1 MKLVELNLNGL
12 VANGYFH
19 KTEELA
25 REAFT
30 QSVNVWANCA
40 KEFIFT
46 ARNNETEI
54 SLYQTKTEGYYIVEV
69 VNANESKVTVYNDRI
84 GAHDHVADVVAN
96 LGNKSGLRNHQRNLR
111 VIPSDRSDRPLPEG
125 VLDARWGFEEPV
137 CLSSRR
143 WCTDRRVEHQRRLD
157 RGSSR
162 ERCRWYG

>member
-25 REAFT
+25 QEAFA

-69 VNANESKVTVYNDRI
+69 VNANESKVTVHNDRI
-84 GAHDHVADVVAN
+84 SAHDHVADVVAN
-96 LGNKSGLRNHQRNLR
+96 L
-111 VIPSDRSDRPLPEG
+111 
-125 VLDARWGFEEPV
+125 
-137 CLSSRR
+137 
-143 WCTDRRVEHQRRLD
+143 
-157 RGSSR
+157 
-162 ERCRWYG
+162 Y

>member
-25 REAFT
+25 QEAFT

-54 SLYQTKTEGYYIVEV
+54 SLYQTKLEGYYIVEV
-69 VNANESKVTVYNDRI
+69 QNGNETQVTVYNDRTS
-84 GAHDHVADVVAN
+84 ANDQVAEVVAT
-96 LGNKSGLRNHQRNLR
+96 L
-111 VIPSDRSDRPLPEG
+111 
-125 VLDARWGFEEPV
+125 F
-137 CLSSRR
+137 
-143 WCTDRRVEHQRRLD
+143 
-157 RGSSR
+157 
-162 ERCRWYG
+162 

>member
-12 VANGYFH
+12 VANSYFY

-25 REAFT
+25 QEAFA

-84 GAHDHVADVVAN
+84 CAHDHVAEVVAN
-96 LGNKSGLRNHQRNLR
+96 L
-111 VIPSDRSDRPLPEG
+111 
-125 VLDARWGFEEPV
+125 
-137 CLSSRR
+137 
-143 WCTDRRVEHQRRLD
+143 
-157 RGSSR
+157 
-162 ERCRWYG
+162 Y

>member
-25 REAFT
+25 QEAFT

-54 SLYQTKTEGYYIVEV
+54 SLYQTKLEGYFIVEV
-69 VNANESKVTVYNDRI
+69 QNANETQVTIYNDRRS
-84 GAHDHVADVVAN
+84 ANDHVANIVAN
-96 LGNKSGLRNHQRNLR
+96 L
-111 VIPSDRSDRPLPEG
+111 
-125 VLDARWGFEEPV
+125 
-137 CLSSRR
+137 
-143 WCTDRRVEHQRRLD
+143 
-157 RGSSR
+157 
-162 ERCRWYG
+162 Y

>member
-12 VANGYFH
+12 VANGYIH

-25 REAFT
+25 EEAFT

-69 VNANESKVTVYNDRI
+69 VSANESKVTVYNDCSS
-84 GAHDHVADVVAN
+84 ANDHVANIVAN
-96 LGNKSGLRNHQRNLR
+96 L
-111 VIPSDRSDRPLPEG
+111 
-125 VLDARWGFEEPV
+125 
-137 CLSSRR
+137 
-143 WCTDRRVEHQRRLD
+143 
-157 RGSSR
+157 
-162 ERCRWYG
+162 Y

>member
-1 MKLVELNLNGL
+1 MKLVELNLSGL

-25 REAFT
+25 QEAFA

-69 VNANESKVTVYNDRI
+69 VNANESKVTVYNDRNS
-84 GAHDHVADVVAN
+84 ANDHVANVVAN
-96 LGNKSGLRNHQRNLR
+96 L
-111 VIPSDRSDRPLPEG
+111 
-125 VLDARWGFEEPV
+125 
-137 CLSSRR
+137 
-143 WCTDRRVEHQRRLD
+143 
-157 RGSSR
+157 
-162 ERCRWYG
+162 Y

>member
-25 REAFT
+25 QEAFA
-30 QSVNVWANCA
+30 QSVNVWANCE

-69 VNANESKVTVYNDRI
+69 ANANESKVTVYNERSSANDY
-84 GAHDHVADVVAN
+84 VANIVAN
-96 LGNKSGLRNHQRNLR
+96 L
-111 VIPSDRSDRPLPEG
+111 
-125 VLDARWGFEEPV
+125 
-137 CLSSRR
+137 
-143 WCTDRRVEHQRRLD
+143 
-157 RGSSR
+157 
-162 ERCRWYG
+162 Y

>member
-25 REAFT
+25 KEAFT

-54 SLYQTKTEGYYIVEV
+54 SLYQTKLEGYYIVEV
-69 VNANESKVTVYNDRI
+69 QSGNETQVTVYNDRTC
-84 GAHDHVADVVAN
+84 ANDKVAEVVAT
-96 LGNKSGLRNHQRNLR
+96 L
-111 VIPSDRSDRPLPEG
+111 
-125 VLDARWGFEEPV
+125 F
-137 CLSSRR
+137 
-143 WCTDRRVEHQRRLD
+143 
-157 RGSSR
+157 
-162 ERCRWYG
+162 

>member
-25 REAFT
+25 QEAFA

-84 GAHDHVADVVAN
+84 SAHDHVADVVAN
-96 LGNKSGLRNHQRNLR
+96 L
-111 VIPSDRSDRPLPEG
+111 
-125 VLDARWGFEEPV
+125 
-137 CLSSRR
+137 
-143 WCTDRRVEHQRRLD
+143 
-157 RGSSR
+157 
-162 ERCRWYG
+162 Y

>member
-12 VANGYFH
+12 VANGYIH

-25 REAFT
+25 KEAFA

-84 GAHDHVADVVAN
+84 SAHDYVADVVAN
-96 LGNKSGLRNHQRNLR
+96 L
-111 VIPSDRSDRPLPEG
+111 
-125 VLDARWGFEEPV
+125 
-137 CLSSRR
+137 
-143 WCTDRRVEHQRRLD
+143 
-157 RGSSR
+157 
-162 ERCRWYG
+162 Y

>member
-25 REAFT
+25 QEAFA
-30 QSVNVWANCA
+30 QSVNVWTNCA
-40 KEFIFT
+40 KWFIFT

-69 VNANESKVTVYNDRI
+69 VSANESKVTVYNDRI

-96 LGNKSGLRNHQRNLR
+96 L
-111 VIPSDRSDRPLPEG
+111 
-125 VLDARWGFEEPV
+125 
-137 CLSSRR
+137 
-143 WCTDRRVEHQRRLD
+143 
-157 RGSSR
+157 
-162 ERCRWYG
+162 Y

>member
-25 REAFT
+25 QEAFA

-69 VNANESKVTVYNDRI
+69 VNANESKVAVYNDRI
-84 GAHDHVADVVAN
+84 SAHDHVADVVAN
-96 LGNKSGLRNHQRNLR
+96 L
-111 VIPSDRSDRPLPEG
+111 
-125 VLDARWGFEEPV
+125 
-137 CLSSRR
+137 
-143 WCTDRRVEHQRRLD
+143 
-157 RGSSR
+157 
-162 ERCRWYG
+162 Y

>member
-25 REAFT
+25 QEAFA

-69 VNANESKVTVYNDRI
+69 VRANESKVTVYNDRNS
-84 GAHDHVADVVAN
+84 ANDHVANVVAN
-96 LGNKSGLRNHQRNLR
+96 L
-111 VIPSDRSDRPLPEG
+111 
-125 VLDARWGFEEPV
+125 
-137 CLSSRR
+137 
-143 WCTDRRVEHQRRLD
+143 
-157 RGSSR
+157 
-162 ERCRWYG
+162 Y

>member
-25 REAFT
+25 QEAFT
-30 QSVNVWANCA
+30 QSVNVWTNCA

-96 LGNKSGLRNHQRNLR
+96 L
-111 VIPSDRSDRPLPEG
+111 
-125 VLDARWGFEEPV
+125 
-137 CLSSRR
+137 
-143 WCTDRRVEHQRRLD
+143 
-157 RGSSR
+157 
-162 ERCRWYG
+162 Y

>member
-12 VANGYFH
+12 VANGYIH

-25 REAFT
+25 QEAFS

-40 KEFIFT
+40 KEFVFT

-54 SLYQTKTEGYYIVEV
+54 SLYQTKLEGYYIVEV

-96 LGNKSGLRNHQRNLR
+96 L
-111 VIPSDRSDRPLPEG
+111 
-125 VLDARWGFEEPV
+125 F
-137 CLSSRR
+137 
-143 WCTDRRVEHQRRLD
+143 
-157 RGSSR
+157 
-162 ERCRWYG
+162 

>member
-25 REAFT
+25 QEAFA

-69 VNANESKVTVYNDRI
+69 VNTNESKVTVYNDRI
-84 GAHDHVADVVAN
+84 SAHDHVADVVAN
-96 LGNKSGLRNHQRNLR
+96 L
-111 VIPSDRSDRPLPEG
+111 
-125 VLDARWGFEEPV
+125 
-137 CLSSRR
+137 
-143 WCTDRRVEHQRRLD
+143 
-157 RGSSR
+157 
-162 ERCRWYG
+162 Y